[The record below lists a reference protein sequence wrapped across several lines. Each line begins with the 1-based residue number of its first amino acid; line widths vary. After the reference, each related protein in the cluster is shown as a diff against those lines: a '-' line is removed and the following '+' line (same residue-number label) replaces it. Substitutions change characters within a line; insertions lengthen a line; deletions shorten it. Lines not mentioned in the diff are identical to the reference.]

1 MYKFLLDTHSTI
13 RYVVLALL
21 LIVILKSL
29 MGWLGKK
36 PFTGTD
42 NKLALFLLISSH
54 IQLLVGLF
62 LYTQSAFV
70 QFNSSTMKD
79 KMTRY
84 WSVEHITMMIIAII
98 LITAAKSSLKRLTT
112 AESKHKRLFIFNT
125 IALIIVIAAITM
137 SGRGLLNF

>member
-1 MYKFLLDTHSTI
+1 
-13 RYVVLALL
+13 
-21 LIVILKSL
+21 

-42 NKLALFLLISSH
+42 NKLALFLLISAH

-62 LYTQSAFV
+62 LYSQSAFV

-79 KMTRY
+79 KLIRY
-84 WSVEHITMMIIAII
+84 WSVEHVVMMIIAII

-112 AESKHKRLFIFNT
+112 DESKHKRLFIFNT

>member
-1 MYKFLLDTHSTI
+1 MYKFLLDTHSSI

-36 PFTGTD
+36 PFTSAD

-62 LYTQSAFV
+62 LYSQSAFV

-112 AESKHKRLFIFNT
+112 DESKHKRLFIFNT
-125 IALIIVIAAITM
+125 IALIIVIVSISM